1 MATRAPLQESLAALV
16 YILFGVG
23 LGYLAVWDTIQDIR
37 YLRYGRSTTA
47 QAVKYH
53 SGFRSASR
61 YDVIYERE
69 GQQVHARMY
78 VHAFFPPHAG
88 DQILY
93 LPDGTDKVIRKSAWS
108 HLCAFVGDAFIVV
121 IALAA
126 VMGGL
131 VSLFDEGKTDQK
143 DGASAPGAPSGTD
156 KAPAGD

>member
-1 MATRAPLQESLAALV
+1 MATRASLQEFLAALV

-23 LGYLAVWDTIQDIR
+23 LGYMAISDLIQEIR
-37 YLRYGRSTTA
+37 YLRDGRTATA
-47 QAVKYH
+47 QTATYH

-61 YDVIYERE
+61 YDVVYERE
-69 GQQVHARMY
+69 GQQVQARMY

-108 HLCAFVGDAFIVV
+108 HFCAFVWVAFATIF
-121 IALAA
+121 ALGA
-126 VMGGL
+126 VMAGL
-131 VSLFDEGKTDQK
+131 EGRTDQK
-143 DGASAPGAPSGTD
+143 DGTSAPGAPSGTD

>member
-93 LPDGTDKVIRKSAWS
+93 LPDGTEKVIRKSAWS
-108 HLCAFVGDAFIVV
+108 HFCAFVWVAFATIF
-121 IALAA
+121 ALGA
-126 VMGGL
+126 VMAGL
-131 VSLFDEGKTDQK
+131 EGRTDQK
-143 DGASAPGAPSGTD
+143 DGTSAPGAPSGTD